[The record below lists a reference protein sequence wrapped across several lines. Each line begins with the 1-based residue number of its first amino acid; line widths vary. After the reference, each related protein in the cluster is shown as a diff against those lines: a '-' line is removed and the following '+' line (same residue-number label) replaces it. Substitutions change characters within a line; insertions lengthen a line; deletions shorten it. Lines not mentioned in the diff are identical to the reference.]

1 MIPSAP
7 ATVANDRIREKED
20 RRASSNEN
28 PKCPGVTAETSPHRA
43 GNENQPEERAE
54 HGEQARGEQQ
64 IVGRT
69 KKQRVNHGQIRSM
82 EEWIIPVGQESF
94 AREQCA
100 TRHELML
107 IHIQPAAHRDRA
119 KYQEHQC
126 THRDCESDLFAG
138 HFRCNSGQRV
148 RRPNESAPLR
158 SEERLRRVIR
168 LGRKFVP
175 GLLDAC
181 RVQTYISILRS
192 IFQPPMYM
200 DETPTGE
207 RTQVSEICENQC
219 SSVAKSFFSLDRSP
233 KIAVPMRTSVA
244 PSSTAIGKSCV
255 MPMES

>member
-7 ATVANDRIREKED
+7 ATVENDRIREKED
-20 RRASSNEN
+20 RRASSDEK
-28 PKCPGVTAETSPHRA
+28 PKCRRVAGETSPHRA

-54 HGEQARGEQQ
+54 HREQARGEQQ
-64 IVGRT
+64 IVGTT
-69 KKQRVNHGQIRSM
+69 KKQGVNQGQIRSM
-82 EEWIIPVGQESF
+82 EEWIIPVGQKSF

-119 KYQEHQC
+119 EYQEHQC

-148 RRPNESAPLR
+148 RRPNELSAAE

-175 GLLDAC
+175 GLLDVC
-181 RVQTYISILRS
+181 RVQTNISILRS
-192 IFQPPMYM
+192 IFQPRIYT
-200 DETPTGE
+200 DEKRIGE
-207 RTQVSEICENQC
+207 RIQVSEIRETQC
-219 SSVAKSFFSLDRSP
+219 SSVAESFFSLDRSP
-233 KIAVPMRTSVA
+233 KIAVPTRTSVA
-244 PSSTAIGKSCV
+244 PSPTAIGKS
-255 MPMES
+255 